1 MQTASNMIA
10 SRPEMGV
17 TAYREAVG
25 YFRPCQLDERL
36 EDVAIEAK
44 EHGSII
50 AFKGAGFC
58 ILPTK
63 IEGWTQIHCAKKS
76 AKK

>member
-1 MQTASNMIA
+1 MQAASNMIA
-10 SRPEMGV
+10 SRPEMGI
-17 TAYREAVG
+17 TAYREEVG

-50 AFKGAGFC
+50 AVRGSVFC
-58 ILPTK
+58 IMPVL
-63 IEGWTQIHCAKKS
+63 IDGWTKVNVGWKQ
-76 AKK
+76 